1 MPNPTPKA
9 TTPKMSTPTT
19 TVQPSAAAAAFAIV
33 KPVRATHGHRHR
45 PWHYRADVGAPM
57 SSTLCG
63 ALPLSDCIDIGGTD
77 AFRVE
82 RPCTRCVAVVW
93 ALARSVS

>member
-1 MPNPTPKA
+1 
-9 TTPKMSTPTT
+9 MSTPT

-33 KPVRATHGHRHR
+33 APVRATHGHRAR
-45 PWHYRADVGAPM
+45 PWHYRADVGGPPP

-63 ALPLSDCIDIGGTD
+63 ALPLADCIDVAGTD
-77 AFRVE
+77 AFRFE

-93 ALARSVS
+93 ALARNASS